1 MSNRFCKTF
10 IAAVLL
16 TAGLSTRAS
25 PRNKLLVAIPGDD
38 PARPMVRRSAEILLN
53 SRARSVTVVTGHE
66 ADNVK
71 AALDG
76 LDVTF
81 IHNPDY
87 AVGMASSLAVGIK
100 ALPDSVSGALIALG
114 DMPKVETATVD
125 TLINAFD
132 DNIGGSIC
140 LPVQDGR
147 RGNPVLFSRVHFPA
161 LSVLTGDRGGKAL
174 IQANPD
180 AVNEVAVA
188 DPGIHLDFDNP

>member
-1 MSNRFCKTF
+1 MSDRFCKTF

-53 SRARSVTVVTGHE
+53 SRAQSVTVVTGHE
-66 ADNVK
+66 ADNVQ

-87 AVGMASSLAVGIK
+87 TMGMASSLAVGIK

-114 DMPKVETATVD
+114 DMPKIETATVD
-125 TLINAFD
+125 TLINALD
-132 DNIGGSIC
+132 DTIGRSIC

-147 RGNPVLFSRVHFPA
+147 RGNPVLFSRIHFPA